1 MTGVQTCALPIF
13 KTRDHYRHIIEKIAK
28 KSNYSEIEVAQ
39 KAIDLAKNGA
49 ELYGQND
56 RRAHVGFYLIDKGLS
71 LLEHLSKYKRTISF
85 LVKRMITRVPLLFYL
100 GSIILLTAFFCWCL
114 LEKARSNGIGSWHL
128 WLLGFLLAF
137 CVSYLSI
144 AIVNWLSTLLVNPF
158 PLPRMDYSKGIP
170 PESRTIV
177 IIPSMLINNQNIED
191 LVEALEVRFL
201 ANRDKNLHF
210 GLLTDFKDR
219 KSVV

>member
-1 MTGVQTCALPIF
+1 MTGVQTCALPI
-13 KTRDHYRHIIEKIAK
+13 
-28 KSNYSEIEVAQ
+28 S
-39 KAIDLAKNGA
+39 
-49 ELYGQND
+49 
-56 RRAHVGFYLIDKGLS
+56 
-71 LLEHLSKYKRTISF
+71 
-85 LVKRMITRVPLLFYL
+85 
-100 GSIILLTAFFCWCL
+100 AFFCWCL

-210 GLLTDFKDR
+210 GLLTDFKD
-219 KSVV
+219 SVQQKLKEDDHLIQLICKKITDLNEKYQGENRETFFLFHRPRIWNPNDRIWMEIGRAHV